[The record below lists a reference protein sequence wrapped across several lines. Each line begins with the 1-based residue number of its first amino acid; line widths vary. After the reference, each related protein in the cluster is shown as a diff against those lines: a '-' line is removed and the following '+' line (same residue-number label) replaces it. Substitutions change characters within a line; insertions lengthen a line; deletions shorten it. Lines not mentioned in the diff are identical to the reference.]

1 LAVREGLKPSPSLF
15 PNEKLPINTKSGAIA
30 PQGDIMSKQIKYA
43 YKRHNTWVYRRTY
56 PQHLQHILGSSLKQ
70 SLKTAD
76 AKTAKARVAEL
87 NQTFTNIVKEA
98 EQNVSANIGKASA
111 NSTDHSVRVPVARP
125 RYHHARLVGERLVK
139 DLAAAYLTCQ
149 SERLRP
155 GSYKAVRFATELLVS
170 HLGTHEL
177 GDITQVQGREVLS
190 LITQLSPNIRKY
202 CKGQSAS
209 LTQLASLSARLEP
222 GHTLA
227 PQTQGRIWKHM
238 LQVFDWCVEQGELT
252 ANPWEHLTIR
262 EKPEV
267 YPHKVLTDEQVVTL
281 LQAKDRVLSS
291 ALLFGLLTG
300 MRSGE
305 ICGLLASD
313 VISKGNLGR
322 FIQIQPNEHR
332 QLKSRAAE
340 REVPL
345 HAKLEQLLDKSLPQ
359 QGRLFPTLNVD
370 KVVKAYA
377 KLLITYP
384 TLTGTVFHSTRKW
397 FITQC
402 ERTGVPEHYTATLV
416 GHHTARSANK
426 LTYALYSGGISDAQK
441 REIVDGIR
449 LPVSSSNGEGTS

>member
-1 LAVREGLKPSPSLF
+1 
-15 PNEKLPINTKSGAIA
+15 
-30 PQGDIMSKQIKYA
+30 MSTQIKYA

-56 PQHLQHILGSSLKQ
+56 PQHLQHLLGSSLKQ

-98 EQNVSANIGKASA
+98 EQHVSADTDKDPA

-125 RYHHARLVGERLVK
+125 RYHHACLLGERLVK
-139 DLAAAYLTCQ
+139 DLAAKYLTYQ

-155 GSYKAVRFATELLVS
+155 GSYKAIRFAAELLVS
-170 HLGTHEL
+170 HLGTTKL
-177 GDITQVQGREVLS
+177 GDISHTQGREVLS
-190 LITQLSPNIRKY
+190 LITQLSPNVRKY
-202 CKGQSAS
+202 SKGQSAS
-209 LTQLASLSARLEP
+209 LTQLASLSAKLEP

-227 PQTQGRIWKHM
+227 PQTQARIWKHM
-238 LQVFDWCVEQGELT
+238 LQVFDWCVEQGELVT
-252 ANPWEHLTIR
+252 NPWEHLTIR

-267 YPHKVLTDEQVVTL
+267 YPHQVLTDEHVVTL

-305 ICGLLASD
+305 ICGLLATD
-313 VISKGNLGR
+313 IVSKGNLGR
-322 FIQIQPNEHR
+322 FIRIQPNEHR
-332 QLKSRAAE
+332 QLKSKAAE

-345 HAKLEQLLDKSLPQ
+345 HTKLEQLLDASMPQ
-359 QGRLFPTLNVD
+359 KGRLFPTLTVD

-377 KLLITYP
+377 KLRQAYP
-384 TLTGTVFHSTRKW
+384 KLTGTVFHSTRKW

-416 GHHTARSANK
+416 GHHTARSTNK

-449 LPVSSSNGEGTS
+449 LPDWEGTS

>member
-1 LAVREGLKPSPSLF
+1 
-15 PNEKLPINTKSGAIA
+15 
-30 PQGDIMSKQIKYA
+30 M
-43 YKRHNTWVYRRTY
+43 
-56 PQHLQHILGSSLKQ
+56 
-70 SLKTAD
+70 
-76 AKTAKARVAEL
+76 
-87 NQTFTNIVKEA
+87 
-98 EQNVSANIGKASA
+98 
-111 NSTDHSVRVPVARP
+111 
-125 RYHHARLVGERLVK
+125 
-139 DLAAAYLTCQ
+139 
-149 SERLRP
+149 
-155 GSYKAVRFATELLVS
+155 RFATELLVS
-170 HLGTHEL
+170 HLGTTKL
-177 GDITQVQGREVLS
+177 GDITHTQGRVVLS
-190 LITQLSPNIRKY
+190 LITQLSPNVRKY
-202 CKGQSAS
+202 HKGQGAS
-209 LTQLASLSARLEP
+209 LPQLAKLSADLEP

-238 LQVFDWCVEQGELT
+238 LQVFDWCVEKAELST
-252 ANPWEHLTIR
+252 NPWKHLTIR

-267 YPHKVLTDEQVVTL
+267 YPHKVLTDDHVVTL

-322 FIQIQPNEHR
+322 FIRIQPNEHR
-332 QLKSRAAE
+332 QLKSKAAE

-345 HAKLEQLLDKSLPQ
+345 HSKLEQLLDTSLPNK
-359 QGRLFPTLNVD
+359 GRLFPTLTVD
-370 KVVKAYA
+370 KVVKTYA
-377 KLLITYP
+377 KLRIFHP

-416 GHHTARSANK
+416 GHHSARSANK

-449 LPVSSSNGEGTS
+449 LPDWEGTS

>member
-1 LAVREGLKPSPSLF
+1 LF

-30 PQGDIMSKQIKYA
+30 PTGDIMSTQIKYA

-56 PQHLQHILGSSLKQ
+56 PKHLQEFLGSSLKQ

-76 AKTAKARVAEL
+76 ATTAKARVAEL

-98 EQNVSANIGKASA
+98 EAYVSANTGKDPAIIHNACGSA
-111 NSTDHSVRVPVARP
+111 ADPRPCIERP
-125 RYHHARLVGERLVK
+125 RYQPVRLLGDRRLAK
-139 DLAAAYLTCQ
+139 LATEYLTHQ

-155 GSYKAVRFATELLVS
+155 GSYKAVRFAAELLVS
-170 HLGTHEL
+170 HLGTNKV
-177 GDITQVQGREVLS
+177 GDITQAQGREVLS
-190 LITQLSPNIRKY
+190 LITQLSPNVRKY
-202 CKGQSAS
+202 SKGQSAS
-209 LTQLASLSARLEP
+209 LTQLASLSAELEP

-227 PQTQGRIWKHM
+227 PQTQTRIWKHM
-238 LQVFDWCVEQGELT
+238 QQLFDWCVEQGELS
-252 ANPWEHLTIR
+252 ANPWEHMIIR

-267 YPHKVLTDEQVVTL
+267 YPHKVLTDAQVVTL

-305 ICGLLASD
+305 LCGLLATD

-322 FIQIQPNEHR
+322 FIQIQPNEIR
-332 QLKSRAAE
+332 QLKSKAAE

-345 HAKLEQLLDKSLPQ
+345 HTKLEQLLDASLPNK
-359 QGRLFPTLNVD
+359 GRLFPRLTVD

-377 KLLITYP
+377 KLRITNP
-384 TLTGTVFHSTRKW
+384 NLTGTVFHSTRKW

-416 GHHTARSANK
+416 GHHSARSANK

-441 REIVDGIR
+441 REIVDGIS
-449 LPVSSSNGEGTS
+449 LPDWEGSS

>member
-1 LAVREGLKPSPSLF
+1 
-15 PNEKLPINTKSGAIA
+15 
-30 PQGDIMSKQIKYA
+30 MSTQIKYA

-56 PQHLQHILGSSLKQ
+56 PQHLQPLLGSSLKQ
-70 SLKTAD
+70 SLKTSD

-98 EQNVSANIGKASA
+98 DAHVSANTGQTGAIIPTACSTTADPRPGIG
-111 NSTDHSVRVPVARP
+111 RP
-125 RYHHARLVGERLVK
+125 RYQPVRLLGERFVK
-139 DLAAAYLTCQ
+139 DLALSYLTYQ
-149 SERLRP
+149 AERLRP

-170 HLGTHEL
+170 HLGTTKVGET
-177 GDITQVQGREVLS
+177 TQAQGREVLS
-190 LITQLSPNIRKY
+190 LITQLSPNVRKHAKA
-202 CKGQSAS
+202 KGAS
-209 LTQLASLSARLEP
+209 LTQLAKLSAELEP
-222 GHTLA
+222 GHSLA
-227 PQTQGRIWKHM
+227 PQTQARIWKHM
-238 LQVFDWCVEQGELT
+238 LQVFDWCVEQGELST
-252 ANPWEHLTIR
+252 NPWEHLIIK

-267 YPHKVLTDEQVVTL
+267 FPHKVLTDEQVATL
-281 LQAKDRVLSS
+281 LQAKDRVVSN

-322 FIQIQPNEHR
+322 FIQIQPNEVR
-332 QLKSRAAE
+332 QLKSNAAE

-345 HAKLEQLLDKSLPQ
+345 HAKLEHLLDASLPK
-359 QGRLFPTLNVD
+359 QGRLFPALSVD
-370 KVVKAYA
+370 KVVKVYA
-377 KLLITYP
+377 NLRRRHPELH
-384 TLTGTVFHSTRKW
+384 GTVFHSTRKW

-416 GHHTARSANK
+416 GHHAARSANK

-449 LPVSSSNGEGTS
+449 LPDWDGLS

>member
-1 LAVREGLKPSPSLF
+1 
-15 PNEKLPINTKSGAIA
+15 
-30 PQGDIMSKQIKYA
+30 MSIKIKYA
-43 YKRHNTWVYRRTY
+43 TKRHNTWVYRRTY
-56 PQHLQHILGSSLKQ
+56 PKHLQEHLGSSLKQ

-98 EQNVSANIGKASA
+98 EQNVSANTGKASA
-111 NSTDHSVRVPVARP
+111 NSTDNSVRVPVARP
-125 RYHHARLVGERLVK
+125 RYHHACLVGERLVK
-139 DLAAAYLTCQ
+139 DLAAEYLTYQ

-170 HLGTHEL
+170 HLGTTKL
-177 GDITQVQGREVLS
+177 GDITQAQGREVLS
-190 LITQLSPNIRKY
+190 LIAQLSPNVRKHSQA
-202 CKGQSAS
+202 KGAS
-209 LTQLASLSARLEP
+209 LTQLAKLSAELEP

-238 LQVFDWCVEQGELT
+238 LQVFDWCVEQGELST
-252 ANPWEHLTIR
+252 NSWEHLTIR
-262 EKPEV
+262 ERPEV
-267 YPHKVLTDEQVVTL
+267 YPHKVLTDEQVVIL

-313 VISKGNLGR
+313 VIRKGNLGR
-322 FIQIQPNEHR
+322 FIRIQPNEYR
-332 QLKSRAAE
+332 QLKSKAAE

-345 HAKLEQLLDKSLPQ
+345 HAKLEQILDASLPK
-359 QGRLFPTLNVD
+359 QGRLFPTLTVD

-377 KLLITYP
+377 KLRIIHP
-384 TLTGTVFHSTRKW
+384 NLTGTVFHSTRKW

-416 GHHTARSANK
+416 GHHSARSANK

-449 LPVSSSNGEGTS
+449 LPDWEGTS

>member
-1 LAVREGLKPSPSLF
+1 
-15 PNEKLPINTKSGAIA
+15 
-30 PQGDIMSKQIKYA
+30 MSTQIKYA

-56 PQHLQHILGSSLKQ
+56 PQHLQPLLGSSLKQ

-87 NQTFTNIVKEA
+87 NQTFTNIIKEA
-98 EQNVSANIGKASA
+98 EQHVSAN
-111 NSTDHSVRVPVARP
+111 TDQTGAIIPTACGAAADPRPGIERP
-125 RYHHARLVGERLVK
+125 RYQPVRLLGDRRLAEV
-139 DLAAAYLTCQ
+139 ATEYLTYQ

-155 GSYKAVRFATELLVS
+155 GSYKAIRFAAELLVS
-170 HLGTHEL
+170 HLGTTKL
-177 GDITQVQGREVLS
+177 GDITHTQGREVLS
-190 LITQLSPNIRKY
+190 LITQLSPNVRKY
-202 CKGQSAS
+202 SKGQSAS
-209 LTQLASLSARLEP
+209 LTQLAFLSTELEP
-222 GHTLA
+222 GQTLA
-227 PQTQGRIWKHM
+227 PQTQARIWKHM
-238 LQVFDWCVEQGELT
+238 LQVLDWCVEQGELST
-252 ANPWEHLTIR
+252 NPWDHLTIR

-267 YPHKVLTDEQVVTL
+267 YPHKVLTDEQVTTL

-305 ICGLLASD
+305 ICGLLATD
-313 VISKGNLGR
+313 VIGKGNLGR
-322 FIQIQPNEHR
+322 FIKIRPNEVR
-332 QLKSRAAE
+332 QLKSKAAE

-345 HAKLEQLLDKSLPQ
+345 HSKLEQLLDTSLPK
-359 QGRLFPTLNVD
+359 QGRLFPTLTVD

-377 KLLITYP
+377 KLRVTYP
-384 TLTGTVFHSTRKW
+384 NLTGTVFHSTRKW

-416 GHHTARSANK
+416 GHHSARSANK

-449 LPVSSSNGEGTS
+449 LPDWEGIS

>member
-1 LAVREGLKPSPSLF
+1 
-15 PNEKLPINTKSGAIA
+15 
-30 PQGDIMSKQIKYA
+30 MSTHIKYA

-56 PQHLQHILGSSLKQ
+56 PQHLQPLLGSSLKQ

-98 EQNVSANIGKASA
+98 EDHVSANTGKASA
-111 NSTDHSVRVPVARP
+111 IIPNACGAAADPRPGIERP
-125 RYHHARLVGERLVK
+125 RYQYVRLLGDRRLAEVTE
-139 DLAAAYLTCQ
+139 AYLTYQ
-149 SERLRP
+149 LDRLRR
-155 GSYKAVRFATELLVS
+155 GSYKAIRFATELLLS
-170 HLGTHEL
+170 YLGTIKL
-177 GDITQVQGREVLS
+177 GDITQAQGRDVLS
-190 LITQLSPNIRKY
+190 LITQLSPNVRKY
-202 CKGQSAS
+202 SEGQTAS
-209 LTQLASLSARLEP
+209 LTQLAKLSAVLEP
-222 GHTLA
+222 GQSLA
-227 PQTQGRIWKHM
+227 PQTQARIWKHM
-238 LQVFDWCVEQGELT
+238 LQVFDWCVEQGELST
-252 ANPWEHLTIR
+252 NPWEHLTIR

-267 YPHKVLTDEQVVTL
+267 FPHKVLTDDQVVTL

-305 ICGLLASD
+305 ICGLMASD
-313 VISKGNLGR
+313 VINKGNLGR
-322 FIQIQPNEHR
+322 FVKIQPNAIR
-332 QLKSRAAE
+332 LLKSKAAE

-345 HAKLEQLLDKSLPQ
+345 HAKLEQLLDASLPK
-359 QGRLFPTLNVD
+359 QGRLFPSLNVD

-377 KLLITYP
+377 KLRIAYP
-384 TLTGTVFHSTRKW
+384 NLTGTVFHSTRKW

-416 GHHTARSANK
+416 GHHSARSANK

-449 LPVSSSNGEGTS
+449 LPDWEGTS

>member
-1 LAVREGLKPSPSLF
+1 
-15 PNEKLPINTKSGAIA
+15 
-30 PQGDIMSKQIKYA
+30 MSTQIKYA

-56 PQHLQHILGSSLKQ
+56 PQHLQPLLGSSLKQ

-98 EQNVSANIGKASA
+98 DAHVSANTDKDPA

-125 RYHHARLVGERLVK
+125 RYHHARFVGERLVK
-139 DLAAAYLTCQ
+139 DLAAAYLTYQ

-155 GSYKAVRFATELLVS
+155 GSYKSVRFATELLVS
-170 HLGTHEL
+170 HLGTNKL
-177 GDITQVQGREVLS
+177 GDITQAQGREVLS
-190 LITQLSPNIRKY
+190 LITQLSPNVRKY
-202 CKGQSAS
+202 SRGQSAS
-209 LTQLASLSARLEP
+209 LTQLASLSAKLEP

-227 PQTQGRIWKHM
+227 PQTQARIWKHM
-238 LQVFDWCVEQGELT
+238 LQVFDWCVEQGELST
-252 ANPWEHLTIR
+252 NPWEHLTIR

-267 YPHKVLTDEQVVTL
+267 YPHKVLTDDQVVTL

-305 ICGLLASD
+305 ICGLLATD

-322 FIQIQPNEHR
+322 FIWIQPNEVR
-332 QLKSRAAE
+332 QLKSKAAE

-345 HAKLEQLLDKSLPQ
+345 NAKLEQLLDTSLPS
-359 QGRLFPTLNVD
+359 QGRLFPTLTVD

-377 KLLITYP
+377 KLRISFP
-384 TLTGTVFHSTRKW
+384 NLTGTVFHSTRKW

-416 GHHTARSANK
+416 GHHSARSANK

-449 LPVSSSNGEGTS
+449 LPDWEGTS

>member
-1 LAVREGLKPSPSLF
+1 
-15 PNEKLPINTKSGAIA
+15 
-30 PQGDIMSKQIKYA
+30 MSTQIKYA

-56 PQHLQHILGSSLKQ
+56 PIHLQHLLGSSLKQ

-87 NQTFTNIVKEA
+87 NQTFTNIIKEA
-98 EQNVSANIGKASA
+98 EQHVSANTGQTSA
-111 NSTDHSVRVPVARP
+111 NTTDHSIRVPVARP
-125 RYHHARLVGERLVK
+125 RYHHARLVGERSVK
-139 DLAAAYLTCQ
+139 DLAASYLAYQ

-155 GSYKAVRFATELLVS
+155 GSYKSVRFATELLVS
-170 HLGTHEL
+170 HLGTTKL
-177 GDITQVQGREVLS
+177 GDITHTQGRVVLS
-190 LITQLSPNIRKY
+190 LITQLSPNVRKY
-202 CKGQSAS
+202 HKGQGAS
-209 LTQLASLSARLEP
+209 LPQLAKLSADMEP

-238 LQVFDWCVEQGELT
+238 LQVFDWCVEKAELST
-252 ANPWEHLTIR
+252 NPWKHLTIR

-267 YPHKVLTDEQVVTL
+267 YPHKVLTDDHVVTL

-322 FIQIQPNEHR
+322 FIRIQPNEHR
-332 QLKSRAAE
+332 QLKSKAAE

-345 HAKLEQLLDKSLPQ
+345 HSKLEQLLDTSLPNK
-359 QGRLFPTLNVD
+359 GRLFPTLTVD
-370 KVVKAYA
+370 KVVKTYA
-377 KLLITYP
+377 KLRIFHP

-416 GHHTARSANK
+416 GHHSARSANK

-449 LPVSSSNGEGTS
+449 LPDWEGTS

>member
-1 LAVREGLKPSPSLF
+1 
-15 PNEKLPINTKSGAIA
+15 
-30 PQGDIMSKQIKYA
+30 MSTQIKYA

-56 PQHLQHILGSSLKQ
+56 PQHLQPLIGSSLKQ

-98 EQNVSANIGKASA
+98 DAHVSANTGQTGA
-111 NSTDHSVRVPVARP
+111 NPTDNSVRVPVARP
-125 RYHHARLVGERLVK
+125 RYHYACLLGERLVK
-139 DLAAAYLTCQ
+139 DLAAEYLTYQ

-155 GSYKAVRFATELLVS
+155 GSFKAVRFAMELLVS
-170 HLGTHEL
+170 HLGTTKV
-177 GDITQVQGREVLS
+177 GDITQTQGREVLS
-190 LITQLSPNIRKY
+190 LIAQLSPNVRKY
-202 CKGQSAS
+202 GKGQAAS
-209 LTQLASLSARLEP
+209 LIQLAKLSAELEP

-238 LQVFDWCVEQGELT
+238 LQVFDWCVVQGELST
-252 ANPWEHLTIR
+252 NPWEHLTIR

-267 YPHKVLTDEQVVTL
+267 NPHKVLTDEQVVIL
-281 LQAKDRVLSS
+281 LQAKDRVLSG
-291 ALLFGLLTG
+291 ALLFSLLTG

-322 FIQIQPNEHR
+322 FIQIQPNEIR
-332 QLKSRAAE
+332 QLKSKAAE

-345 HAKLEQLLDKSLPQ
+345 HTKLEQFLDTSLPQ
-359 QGRLFPTLNVD
+359 QGRLFPTLTVD

-377 KLLITYP
+377 KLRITYP
-384 TLTGTVFHSTRKW
+384 NLTGTVFHSTRKW

-416 GHHTARSANK
+416 GHHTARSTNK
-426 LTYALYSGGISDAQK
+426 LTYALYSGGISDVQK
-441 REIVDGIR
+441 REIVDGIH
-449 LPVSSSNGEGTS
+449 LPDWEGLS

>member
-1 LAVREGLKPSPSLF
+1 
-15 PNEKLPINTKSGAIA
+15 
-30 PQGDIMSKQIKYA
+30 MSTHIKYA
-43 YKRHNTWVYRRTY
+43 YKRYNTWVYRRTY
-56 PQHLQHILGSSLKQ
+56 PQHLQPLLGSSMKQ

-87 NQTFTNIVKEA
+87 NQTYTNILQEA
-98 EQNVSANIGKASA
+98 EAHVSANTGQTGAIIHNACGSA
-111 NSTDHSVRVPVARP
+111 ADPRPGIERP
-125 RYHHARLVGERLVK
+125 RYHHVRFVGERLVK
-139 DLAAAYLTCQ
+139 DLAKSYLTYQ

-155 GSYKAVRFATELLVS
+155 GSYKAIRFATELLVS
-170 HLGTHEL
+170 HLGTNKL
-177 GDITQVQGREVLS
+177 GDITQAQGREVLS
-190 LITQLSPNIRKY
+190 LIAQLSPNVWKY
-202 CKGQSAS
+202 GKGQSAS

-227 PQTQGRIWKHM
+227 PQTQGPILKHM
-238 LQVFDWCVEQGELT
+238 LNIFDWCVEQGELST
-252 ANPWEHLTIR
+252 NPWKHLTIR

-267 YPHKVLTDEQVVTL
+267 YPHKILTDDQVATL

-305 ICGLLASD
+305 ICGLLDSD

-359 QGRLFPTLNVD
+359 QGRLFPTLTVD

-377 KLLITYP
+377 KLRITYP

-416 GHHTARSANK
+416 GDHTARSTNK
-426 LTYALYSGGISDAQK
+426 LTYALYSGGISDVQK
-441 REIVDGIR
+441 REIVDGIH
-449 LPVSSSNGEGTS
+449 LPDWEGLS